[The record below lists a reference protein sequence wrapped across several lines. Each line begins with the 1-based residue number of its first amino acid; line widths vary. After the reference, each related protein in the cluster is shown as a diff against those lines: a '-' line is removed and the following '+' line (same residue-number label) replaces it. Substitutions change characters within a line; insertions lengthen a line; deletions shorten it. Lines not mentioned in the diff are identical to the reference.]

1 MITLFTY
8 FFVFSIVSLF
18 LALFFTRKIGTK
30 KYVCPLRLSI
40 ISALIITFAHI
51 FIINTKSEKVAYICY
66 TIFFIFIDI
75 LIFSVFVFSKKYT
88 KFENRFQWLDKFII
102 GFGLLDCASSFLNIF
117 IHHSFELKKVSVPAF
132 WHDSAQEILKI
143 SMKWPYQAHLVFCY
157 LVLTLLLA
165 VIITRIVTTPKMYR
179 FMYTNILVS
188 VSVNIFG
195 DYFYV
200 FLGSPIDF
208 SIIFTAVSVLLLCAF
223 AIYFTPARLLQTQ
236 LLTVVSNMSDS
247 VVLFDID
254 GELVYKNS
262 AMHFLENEFSSAE
275 FSLENMQKEFSL
287 GSNFENLKNIS
298 KSCLDKEI
306 KKNGKNFTFHISLR
320 TLKDENKNF
329 LGAFFI
335 IHDKTLEVQKLEQ
348 ERYFAIH
355 DKLTNLFNRD
365 GFYEKIQ
372 EILKNAPNEKYLM
385 ICSDIDN
392 FKFINDLFGRST
404 GDKFLVKIADAIKKY
419 SRPEQIFA
427 RLESDRFALFTKKSN
442 FDEKIFLENTG
453 EFASV
458 SSNLNYPVNFHFG
471 VYEIEDISMPVSLMC
486 DRAFMALKTI
496 KGNLQSKIVYYN
508 SDIRNVII
516 HEQKLIGE
524 FPSALANNQFQM
536 YLQPQVKNDGNV
548 YGAEALVRWNHP
560 NNSIMRPD
568 DFVPIFESKGLIT
581 NLDQFIWNCA
591 AQKLKEW
598 KNNGIEDM
606 YISVNISPKDFLYID
621 VYKTFVDLI
630 KKYDISPK
638 NLKLEITES
647 AILMNLK
654 AQLILINKLRA
665 FGFQIE
671 MDDFGS
677 GYSSLN
683 MLKDIPFDVLKIDMA
698 FLQATK
704 NQERSIQILHS
715 IIKLSKRLNMPV
727 ITEGV
732 ETKEQV
738 DFLKDMGTDY
748 YQGFYFARPMP
759 VKDFESKYIKKN

>member
-40 ISALIITFAHI
+40 LSALIITLAHI
-51 FIINTKSEKVAYICY
+51 FIINTNNEKIASFCY
-66 TIFFIFIDI
+66 TTFFIFINI
-75 LIFSVFVFSKKYT
+75 LIYSVFDFSKKYT
-88 KFENRFQWLDKFII
+88 KFQNRFQVLDNFLVGIVCA
-102 GFGLLDCASSFLNIF
+102 DCINSFLNIF
-117 IHHSFELKKVSVPAF
+117 FHHSFELKKVPVPAF
-132 WHDSAQEILKI
+132 WNDSTREIFKI
-143 SMKWPYQAHLVFCY
+143 SMKWPYQIHLGICY
-157 LVLTLLLA
+157 FVLALLLI
-165 VIITRIVTTPKMYR
+165 VIIVRIFTTPKMYR
-179 FMYTNILVS
+179 FMYTNILIAVS
-188 VSVNIFG
+188 INIFG

-200 FLGSPIDF
+200 FLGIPIDF
-208 SIIFTAVSVLLLCAF
+208 SIIFTAISVILLCAF
-223 AIYFTPARLLQTQ
+223 AIYFTPARLLRTQ
-236 LLTVVSNMSDS
+236 LQAVVSNMTAS
-247 VVLFDID
+247 VFLFDID

-262 AMHFLENEFSSAE
+262 SMLKLEKEFSSAE
-275 FSLENMQKEFSL
+275 FNLPVLLKEFS
-287 GSNFENLKNIS
+287 GNSNFENIKSIS
-298 KSCLDKEI
+298 EYNFDKKI
-306 KKNGKNFTFHISLR
+306 QKNGENFTFHISIR

-335 IHDKTLEVQKLEQ
+335 IQDKTLEVQKLEQ
-348 ERYFAIH
+348 ERYLAIH
-355 DKLTNLFNRD
+355 DKLTNLYNRE
-365 GFYEKIQ
+365 GFYEKVQ
-372 EILKNAPNEKYLM
+372 EILKAAPNEKYLM

-392 FKFINDLFGRST
+392 FKLINDLFGRST
-404 GDKFLVKIADAIKKY
+404 GNNFLIKIAETIKKY
-419 SRPEQIFA
+419 AEPEQIFA
-427 RLESDRFALFTKKSN
+427 RLESDRFAFFTKKSD
-442 FDEKIFLENTG
+442 FDEKSFIKNT
-453 EFASV
+453 EEI
-458 SSNLNYPVNFHFG
+458 SSISSDLHYPVNFHVG
-471 VYEIEDISMPVSLMC
+471 IYEVEDVSMSVSLMC

-496 KGNLQSKIVYYN
+496 KGNLQTKIAYYN
-508 SDIRNVII
+508 SKLRSAII
-516 HEQKLIGE
+516 HESQLVGE
-524 FPSALANNQFQM
+524 FPSALENNQFQM

-548 YGAEALVRWNHP
+548 YGAEALVHWNHAENSVMNP
-560 NNSIMRPD
+560 N
-568 DFVPIFESKGLIT
+568 DFIPIFENKGLIT
-581 NLDQFIWNCA
+581 NLDQFIWECA
-591 AQKLKEW
+591 AKKLKEW
-598 KNNGIEDM
+598 KDNGIENM

-621 VYKTFVDLI
+621 VYQTFIDLI
-630 KKYDISPK
+630 KKYDINPK

-647 AILMNLK
+647 AILMNLE
-654 AQLILINKLRA
+654 AQLVLINKLRA

-759 VKDFESKYIKKN
+759 VKDFESKYIIKN

>member
-132 WHDSAQEILKI
+132 WHDNAQEILKI
-143 SMKWPYQAHLVFCY
+143 SMKWPYQIHLGICY
-157 LVLTLLLA
+157 FVLALLLI
-165 VIITRIVTTPKMYR
+165 VIIVRIFTTPKMYR
-179 FMYTNILVS
+179 FMYTNILIAVS
-188 VSVNIFG
+188 INIFG

-200 FLGSPIDF
+200 FLGIPIDF
-208 SIIFTAVSVLLLCAF
+208 SIIFTAISVILLCAF
-223 AIYFTPARLLQTQ
+223 AIYFTPARLLRTQ
-236 LLTVVSNMSDS
+236 LQAVVSNMTAS
-247 VVLFDID
+247 VFLFDID

-262 AMHFLENEFSSAE
+262 SMLKLEKEFSSAE
-275 FSLENMQKEFSL
+275 FNLPVLLKEFS
-287 GSNFENLKNIS
+287 GNSNFENIKSIS
-298 KSCLDKEI
+298 EYNFDKKI
-306 KKNGKNFTFHISLR
+306 QKNGENFTFHISIR

-335 IHDKTLEVQKLEQ
+335 IQDKTLEVQKLEQ
-348 ERYFAIH
+348 ERYLAIH
-355 DKLTNLFNRD
+355 DKLTNLYNRE
-365 GFYEKIQ
+365 GFYEKVQ
-372 EILKNAPNEKYLM
+372 EILKAAPNEKYLM

-392 FKFINDLFGRST
+392 FKLINDLFGRST
-404 GDKFLVKIADAIKKY
+404 GNNFLIKIAETIKKY
-419 SRPEQIFA
+419 AEPEQIFA
-427 RLESDRFALFTKKSN
+427 RLESDRFAFFTKKSD
-442 FDEKIFLENTG
+442 FDEKSFIKNT
-453 EFASV
+453 EEI
-458 SSNLNYPVNFHFG
+458 SSISSDLHYPVNFHVG
-471 VYEIEDISMPVSLMC
+471 IYEVEDVSMSVSLMC

-496 KGNLQSKIVYYN
+496 KGNLQTKIAYYN
-508 SDIRNVII
+508 SKLRSAII
-516 HEQKLIGE
+516 HESQLVGE
-524 FPSALANNQFQM
+524 FPSALENNQFQM

-548 YGAEALVRWNHP
+548 YGAEALVRWNHAE
-560 NNSIMRPD
+560 NSIMNPN
-568 DFVPIFESKGLIT
+568 DFIPIFENKGLIT
-581 NLDQFIWNCA
+581 NLDQFIWECA
-591 AQKLKEW
+591 AKKLKEW
-598 KNNGIEDM
+598 KDNGIENM

-621 VYKTFVDLI
+621 VYQTFIDLI
-630 KKYDISPK
+630 KKYDINPK

-647 AILMNLK
+647 AILMNLE
-654 AQLILINKLRA
+654 AQLVLINKLRA

-759 VKDFESKYIKKN
+759 VKDFESKYIIKN